1 MSGARGPPI
10 LFLVAKIMLSPAEAE
25 RIERISGE
33 LDETIDE
40 FFADARPGLSCQEWD
55 LLRGYAAACV
65 RRALEVG
72 SMLHA
77 VVDGHPS
84 RLRPYPGRGRDVF
97 VKAALC
103 AWRDSF
109 APIPEVWKIGAVL
122 EEIAGG
128 EQRVLADVETLEVMA
143 ANRMF
148 DSLDDQC
155 ASFLSTAE

>member
-1 MSGARGPPI
+1 
-10 LFLVAKIMLSPAEAE
+10 VAKITLSRTEAD
-25 RIERISGE
+25 RIERISDE
-33 LDETIDE
+33 LDEIIDE

-55 LLRGYAAACV
+55 LLKAYASACV
-65 RRALEVG
+65 RRAIEVG
-72 SMLHA
+72 AMLHA

-97 VKAALC
+97 VKAGLR

-122 EEIAGG
+122 DEVAGG

-148 DSLDDQC
+148 ESLDDQC
-155 ASFLSTAE
+155 ASFLSSAE